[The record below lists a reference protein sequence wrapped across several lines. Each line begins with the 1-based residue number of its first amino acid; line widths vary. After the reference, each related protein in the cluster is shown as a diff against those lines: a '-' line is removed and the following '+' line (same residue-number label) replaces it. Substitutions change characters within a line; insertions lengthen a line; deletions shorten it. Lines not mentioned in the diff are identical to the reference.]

1 MATKHILYPL
11 VSGGGGGAAL
21 SDTAPV
27 DITKD
32 TAAAGSADEAA
43 RQDHKHDIAT
53 AAAGSAT
60 PGDSAAEGSSTSLA
74 RADHQHALPAFG
86 ASSGTFCEGD
96 DSRLSDARA
105 PTGAAGGQLSGT
117 YPNPSVAGLT
127 ETAGPTALA
136 VGAIA
141 DGQLLARS
149 GASVAGLAR
158 SGVDT
163 GAVHV
168 ATAAEIAAVTE
179 KATLVG
185 DDLVLIEDSAASN
198 VKKRAK
204 VSAIAAL
211 AAGGGDALEIA
222 KAILIAEEF
231 PRNGSSSNTGNHPW
245 GTAGTVDSDVAVEGR
260 FGVTRITAPVGGN
273 RAFVNY
279 SSAAAQSFGYLGD
292 EALFWE
298 SDICPQTTVDA
309 GDVNFLYCG
318 FASGNT
324 TSGSAGAN
332 WTNGVCFE
340 LNPSSGRWEG
350 QCKDGGTATTVSD
363 AGAAA
368 PAVDTWAKLR
378 WVYTPGG
385 TPQVEFFVDGVSI
398 GVVTTN
404 LPTAVLNPIF
414 RVTSDAGAV
423 AAPGLLVDNCYLLR
437 GYTP

>member
-1 MATKHILYPL
+1 MAAAKVITYPL
-11 VSGGGGGAAL
+11 ISSGGGAAL
-21 SDTAPV
+21 SDETPQPLG
-27 DITKD
+27 
-32 TAAAGSADEAA
+32 TAAPGSGEAGA
-43 RQDHKHDIAT
+43 RDDHVHAHGDLGGDTLHEVAT
-53 AAAGSAT
+53 T
-60 PGDSAAEGSSTSLA
+60 
-74 RADHQHALPAFG
+74 
-86 ASSGTFCEGD
+86 
-96 DSRLSDARA
+96 
-105 PTGAAGGQLSGT
+105 
-117 YPNPSVAGLT
+117 SVAGFMSGTDKTKLDGIEDGADVSPVT
-127 ETAGPTALA
+127 TVHGRTGDVVA
-136 VGAIA
+136 VVDDYAASEIEN
-141 DGQLLARS
+141 DS
-149 GASVAGLAR
+149 GVAGAQVSDALDTLA
-158 SGVDT
+158 
-163 GAVHV
+163 
-168 ATAAEIAAVTE
+168 AAV
-179 KATLVG
+179 A
-185 DDLVLIEDSAASN
+185 
-198 VKKRAK
+198 
-204 VSAIAAL
+204 

-222 KAILIAEEF
+222 QAILIAEEF
-231 PRNGSSSNTGNHPW
+231 PRNGSTSNTGNHPW
-245 GTAGTVDSDVAVEGR
+245 GTAGTVDSDIAVPGR
-260 FGVTRITAPVGGN
+260 FGVLGLTAPVGGN
-273 RAFVNY
+273 RAFANY

-292 EALFWE
+292 EALWWE

-350 QCKDGGTATTVSD
+350 QCKDGGTTTTVSD

-368 PAVDTWAKLR
+368 PAVDTWAKLS